1 VSELRFEPESI
12 ASPGGLVSSILAG
25 DRESLALFPH
35 GIFGLAG
42 NQVARSRFA
51 STLDSASFHCTDP
64 AARDRLQA
72 ALAGEGLVVTTGQQP
87 QLFGGPLYV
96 LYKALSAVRCA
107 AWIEQELDTPC
118 VAIFWVASDDH
129 DWQEVASVGYLDRD
143 ERLRRLE
150 LEAPADRA
158 GRPVGPSVLPAEVE
172 QLTQGFLES
181 LETREAGDPWL
192 RILRDQ
198 YSAGRSFTD
207 AFIGVTSAWLE
218 GLPIAFLDSAHPD
231 VRAAAS
237 PFARRVLEQR
247 DVVDDALRKGTEAV
261 TELGYRAQLKQTPGA
276 IPLFREGTGGRYRLQ
291 GASGP
296 IQIDR
301 DDRLQDISSLVAE
314 VTEQSGRFSPSAA
327 LRPVLESWL
336 LPVQATI
343 LGPGEIAYWSQ
354 LPPLFRSLEVPMP
367 TILPRDSWRVI
378 EPRTERLLRK
388 TGVSADELRDGGA
401 AAAAGLVER
410 SRPRGVEEALLR
422 LEDVVEEE
430 FGALESTVAS
440 HLPGLRSAVGKS
452 RSQTF
457 SALAALHRTLDSV
470 TREREESTLGQ
481 LRRAAANLFPD
492 GIPQERALAVW
503 VYLARYGD
511 GFIEAARSA
520 ALGAP
525 SKHSSSGADGVAG
538 GATAE

>member
-1 VSELRFEPESI
+1 M
-12 ASPGGLVSSILAG
+12 
-25 DRESLALFPH
+25 
-35 GIFGLAG
+35 
-42 NQVARSRFA
+42 
-51 STLDSASFHCTDP
+51 
-64 AARDRLQA
+64 
-72 ALAGEGLVVTTGQQP
+72 
-87 QLFGGPLYV
+87 
-96 LYKALSAVRCA
+96 
-107 AWIEQELDTPC
+107 
-118 VAIFWVASDDH
+118 
-129 DWQEVASVGYLDRD
+129 
-143 ERLRRLE
+143 
-150 LEAPADRA
+150 
-158 GRPVGPSVLPAEVE
+158 
-172 QLTQGFLES
+172 
-181 LETREAGDPWL
+181 
-192 RILRDQ
+192 
-198 YSAGRSFTD
+198 
-207 AFIGVTSAWLE
+207 
-218 GLPIAFLDSAHPD
+218 
-231 VRAAAS
+231 
-237 PFARRVLEQR
+237 
-247 DVVDDALRKGTEAV
+247 
-261 TELGYRAQLKQTPGA
+261 
-276 IPLFREGTGGRYRLQ
+276 
-291 GASGP
+291 
-296 IQIDR
+296 
-301 DDRLQDISSLVAE
+301 
-314 VTEQSGRFSPSAA
+314 
-327 LRPVLESWL
+327 

-410 SRPRGVEEALLR
+410 SRPREVEEALLR

-430 FGALESTVAS
+430 FGALESTVVS

-492 GIPQERALAVW
+492 GIPQERALTVW

-520 ALGAP
+520 ALEAP

-538 GATAE
+538 GAAAE

>member
-1 VSELRFEPESI
+1 MSELRFEPESI

-25 DRESLALFPH
+25 DPEALALFPP
-35 GIFGLAG
+35 GIFGPAEK
-42 NQVARSRFA
+42 QVARSRFA
-51 STLDSASFHCTDP
+51 STLDPASFHCTDP
-64 AARDRLQA
+64 GARDRLHA

-107 AWIEQELDTPC
+107 ARIERELDTPC
-118 VAIFWVASDDH
+118 VAIFWVAADDH
-129 DWQEVASVGYLDRD
+129 DWHEVASVGYLDRD

-150 LEAPADRA
+150 IEAPADRA
-158 GRPVGPSVLPAEVE
+158 GRPVGPSLLPAEVE
-172 QLTQGFLES
+172 HLTRGFLDT
-181 LETREAGDPWL
+181 LETREAGDRWL
-192 RILRDQ
+192 GILRDQ
-198 YSAGRSFTD
+198 YRAGRSFTE
-207 AFIGVTSAWLE
+207 AFIGVASAWLE
-218 GLPIAFLDSAHPD
+218 GLPIALLDSAHPD

-237 PFARRVLEQR
+237 PFVRRVLEQR
-247 DVVDDALRKGTEAV
+247 DVVDDALRRGTEAV
-261 TELGYRAQLKQTPGA
+261 TDHGYRAQLKQTPGA

-296 IQIDR
+296 IQVDR
-301 DDRLQDISSLVAE
+301 DDQFRDISALVAE
-314 VTEQSGRFSPSAA
+314 AVEQSGRFSPSAA

-336 LPVQATI
+336 LPVQTTI

-354 LPPLFRSLEVPMP
+354 LAPLFRSLEVPMP

-388 TGVSADELRDGGA
+388 TGVSADELRDGGTT
-401 AAAAGLVER
+401 AAAGLIER

-430 FGALESTVAS
+430 FGALESTVVS

-457 SALAALHRTLDSV
+457 SALAALHKTLDSA

-511 GFIEAARSA
+511 GFIEAARAA
-520 ALGAP
+520 ALEAP
-525 SKHSSSGADGVAG
+525 SGHSSSRADGVAG